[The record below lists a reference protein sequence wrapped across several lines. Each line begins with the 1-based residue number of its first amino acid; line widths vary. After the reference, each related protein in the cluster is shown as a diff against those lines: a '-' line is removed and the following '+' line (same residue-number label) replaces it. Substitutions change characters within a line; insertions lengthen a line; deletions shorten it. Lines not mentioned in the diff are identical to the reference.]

1 MRRFTVM
8 GHSIFRANLKKSFCT
23 LLALLISNI
32 VGNIFLSSSVSE
44 VIRGTASFPCKMR
57 LKGTA

>member
-32 VGNIFLSSSVSE
+32 AGNIFLSSSVSE
-44 VIRGTASFPCKMR
+44 VIRGTASFPVKCV
-57 LKGTA
+57 